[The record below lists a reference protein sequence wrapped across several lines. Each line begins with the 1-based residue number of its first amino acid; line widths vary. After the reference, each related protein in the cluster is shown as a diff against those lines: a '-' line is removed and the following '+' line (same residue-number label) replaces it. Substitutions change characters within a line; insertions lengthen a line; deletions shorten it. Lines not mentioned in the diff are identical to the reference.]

1 MLTRSQFLPIALV
14 FSLVAVGH
22 SLMAQCDTPPDN
34 IFKTK
39 MFRAG
44 IFKTWDEFRLNRP
57 SITEGYTTEPVS
69 KFDATISAADLVPY
83 DVVPNQLDPNQQIHL
98 GVIVKDSKGHKIRDA
113 FAVYDGE
120 ALYINSGMYQ
130 SMSNVYWRVLDAGPI
145 MYFRDPRMNSLNALA
160 TGAIAGPAGIVLGE
174 AVSTHQPDGVM
185 VFAQDDGD
193 TYEVDE
199 GSLESVFEEYDPE
212 LLKKFRNEAN
222 RKDPVV
228 LQKYVILYNRRHIG
242 D

>member
-1 MLTRSQFLPIALV
+1 M
-14 FSLVAVGH
+14 FSRLMLVAWIFAGAQA
-22 SLMAQCDTPPDN
+22 MAQCDTPPDN

-44 IFKTWDEFRLNRP
+44 IFRTWDEFRLNRP
-57 SITEGYTTEPVS
+57 SVTEGYTTEPVS
-69 KFDATISAADLVPY
+69 KFDANITAADLVPY
-83 DVVPNQLDPNQQIHL
+83 DAVPNQVNPNTVIHL
-98 GVIVKDSKGHKIRDA
+98 GVILKDSKGHKIRDA
-113 FAVYDGE
+113 FAVCDGE

-174 AVSTHQPDGVM
+174 VVSTHQPDGVM
-185 VFAQDDGD
+185 VFAKDDGD

-199 GSLESVFEEYDPE
+199 GSLESVFEEYDRE
-212 LLKKFRNEAN
+212 LLNQFRKEAN
-222 RKDPVV
+222 RRDAAV
-228 LQKYVILYNRRHIG
+228 LQKYVILYNRKHIA